1 MGGAIRAV
9 SRERIDGEAI
19 LRERTRV
26 REHVL
31 LLVETHGETFDPV
44 SYTHLQAHPPTEPN
58 SREISPLAEV
68 RQNRDTDHFN
78 EHP

>member
-31 LLVETHGETFDPV
+31 LLVETHGETFDHGTV
-44 SYTHLQAHPPTEPN
+44 S
-58 SREISPLAEV
+58 
-68 RQNRDTDHFN
+68 
-78 EHP
+78 